1 MGWVVDPLI
10 TGLQNDTGLN
20 NLWPMHSL
28 QQKPWTMA
36 FLCFDLILIDQIT
49 KWAVTEFLFNQAQ
62 PRFILEW
69 LGSGGP
75 RIPFQSIEIT
85 PFFNIVM
92 VWNQGVS
99 FGLFNHDSPYGAY
112 LLIALSLVITAAFLL
127 WLRQSTHI
135 MQTMGILLVISG
147 AIGNVLDRIRFGA
160 VIDFI
165 DIHIG
170 TNHWPAF
177 NAADSF
183 ICIGVAL
190 LLIHT
195 LWFENTTTETI
206 KDQA

>member
-1 MGWVVDPLI
+1 MGWVVYQLI
-10 TGLQNDTGLN
+10 TGLQNGSGQN
-20 NLWPMHSL
+20 NLWPMHGL
-28 QQKPWTMA
+28 HKKPLIMA
-36 FLCFDLILIDQIT
+36 FVCFDLILIDQIT
-49 KWAVTEFLFNQAQ
+49 KWAVTEFLFNQGQ
-62 PRFILEW
+62 PRFIWEW
-69 LGSGGP
+69 LTSAGA

-85 PFFNIVM
+85 SFFNIVM

-112 LLIALSLVITAAFLL
+112 MLIALSLTITAAFIW
-127 WLRQSTHI
+127 WLRQSTHP

-170 TNHWPAF
+170 THHWPAF

-195 LWFENTTTETI
+195 LWFEDNSSETE
-206 KDQA
+206 KDNI